1 MKESVAII
9 IFNETKDQV
18 LLLKRRDIP
27 VWVLPGGGI
36 DPGESPEEAAERE
49 ATEEAGCPITLTRK
63 IAEYTP
69 LNRITYFTHFYEGKI
84 ASGFPKKGPETKEC
98 RFFPLANLP
107 KHLPPFY
114 LYWIADSQEKSPTLI
129 KKKIYGTTYFHLIRF
144 LITHPLLTLRFLL
157 TRLGIHFNS

>member
-18 LLLKRRDIP
+18 LLIKRRDIP

-36 DPGESPEEAAERE
+36 EEGETPEVAAARE
-49 ATEEAGCPITLTRK
+49 ATEEIGCSVILVRK

-69 LNRITYFTHFYEGKI
+69 LNRITYFTHFYEGNI
-84 ASGFPKKGPETKEC
+84 SSGTPKSSPETKES
-98 RFFPLANLP
+98 RFFSTENLP

-114 LYWIADSQEKSPTLI
+114 LYWINDAQKKFPTLLRN
-129 KKKIYGTTYFHLIRF
+129 KIYGTSYFHLIRF
-144 LITHPLLTLRFLL
+144 LITHPCLTCRFLL
-157 TRLGIHFNS
+157 TRLGIHYNS

>member
-36 DPGESPEEAAERE
+36 EEGETPKQAAARE
-49 ATEEAGCPITLTRK
+49 ATEEAGCPITITRK

-84 ASGFPKKGPETKEC
+84 TSGEPKTGPETKES
-98 RFFPLANLP
+98 RFFTLEKLP

-114 LYWIADSQEKSPTLI
+114 LYWIADSQEKSETVL
-129 KKKIYGTTYFHLIRF
+129 KKKILGTTYFHLIRF
-144 LITHPLLTLRFLL
+144 LLTHPILTIRFLL

>member
-18 LLLKRRDIP
+18 LLTKRRDIP

-36 DPGESPEEAAERE
+36 EEGETPEAAATRE
-49 ATEEAGCPITLTRK
+49 ATEEIGCSVNIVRK

-69 LNRITYFTHFYEGKI
+69 LNRITYFTHFYEGI
-84 ASGFPKKGPETKEC
+84 ITSGTPKSGPETKESH
-98 RFFPLANLP
+98 FFLLKHLP

-114 LYWIADSQEKSPTLI
+114 LYWINDAKKNSPTLLRN
-129 KKKIYGTTYFHLIRF
+129 KIYGTSYLQFIRF
-144 LITHPLLTLRFLL
+144 LITYPCLTCRFLL
-157 TRLGIHFNS
+157 TRLGIHINS